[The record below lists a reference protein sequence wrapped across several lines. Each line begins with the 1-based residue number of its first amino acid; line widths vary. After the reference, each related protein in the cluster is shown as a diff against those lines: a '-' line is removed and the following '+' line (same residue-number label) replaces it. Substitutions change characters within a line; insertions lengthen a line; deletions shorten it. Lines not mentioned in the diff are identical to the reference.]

1 MQIAHACRAAARV
14 LPCGRCRTDV
24 APPGRWHPA
33 HPSSE
38 LVHAYKV
45 DFPARSKARAVA
57 VGCQLAVAIER
68 LGAGVTARQ

>member
-1 MQIAHACRAAARV
+1 MQIAHACRAAVRA
-14 LPCGRCRTDV
+14 LPYGCWRTDV

-68 LGAGVTARQ
+68 LGAGVIARQ

>member
-1 MQIAHACRAAARV
+1 MPAGRPRGCCRAGV
-14 LPCGRCRTDV
+14 T
-24 APPGRWHPA
+24 PPGRWHPA

-45 DFPARSKARAVA
+45 DFPAKSKARAAA

-68 LGAGVTARQ
+68 LGSGVAAAQ